1 MFIKNLKTKLIQE
14 CKNKDVI
21 AVCKKSPQEYAV
33 AETKEELLDPVDT
46 GDQEKSL
53 GDMKVS
59 ELKALAKERGIEGY
73 ADMKKEE
80 LLIAL
85 APEEE

>member
-21 AVCKKSPQEYAV
+21 DICKKNPQEYAV
-33 AETKEELLDPVDT
+33 AEKKEDLLEQT
-46 GDQEKSL
+46 EGSKALS
-53 GDMKVS
+53 DMKIN
-59 ELKALAKERGIEGY
+59 ELRALAKEKGIEGC
-73 ADMKKEE
+73 AEMKKEE

-85 APEEE
+85 SPEEE